1 MDWKDNEWSPEW
13 IIQYYDPAT
22 WAEDGSWGYHT
33 PFCMFNWIIQLQAVV
48 EIVTTETAEALNILA
63 KQQT

>member
-1 MDWKDNEWSPEW
+1 
-13 IIQYYDPAT
+13 
-22 WAEDGSWGYHT
+22 
-33 PFCMFNWIIQLQAVV
+33 MFNWIIQLQAVV